1 MNYDIRKDARNRALF
16 IYNHKRRLETV
27 VFFYLRLFAYGE
39 PISHS
44 PKDKQGRQTLNQLVS
59 DGSKLE
65 NIEVSDKNI
74 KSFEAS
80 ARAYGIKFAVKK
92 VPDQQTYAVFFKGKD
107 IEQVNRA
114 FRHYQKNFGRSKA
127 QERPSVL
134 KEINTI
140 NREQQQKNKQRERSR
155 EQKKERGMEH

>member
-1 MNYDIRKDARNRALF
+1 MAQTVQDDVVALLIKTARL
-16 IYNHKRRLETV
+16 T
-27 VFFYLRLFAYGE
+27 GE
-39 PISHS
+39 QFLNAVEATLQKGISRS

>member
-1 MNYDIRKDARNRALF
+1 MAQTVQDDVVALLIKTSRLTAEQFRNAVEAALQ
-16 IYNHKRRLETV
+16 K
-27 VFFYLRLFAYGE
+27 G
-39 PISHS
+39 ISLS
-44 PKDKQGRQTLNQLVS
+44 PKDKQGRQTLKQLVS